1 MAHIEEGVLQAYL
14 DDEVGSRAEIDAHVH
29 ACATCA
35 AELDRLRSASTLFA
49 AAIQGADTSA
59 PVLSA
64 LAAVKRTNPVIQ
76 SRPVITQPARRFARV
91 PLARAAMLLFGFAA
105 AASATIPG
113 SPVRAWVG
121 DALRTVGVLPQQEP
135 VAPVVPDTPAS
146 AGAVEQGDDAAA
158 LYIEPIEG
166 RIRIVL
172 TDVADDANVRVQI
185 VEADRALVQAT
196 GAAAKAR
203 FRTAPGRIE
212 MIGVGKGDVVI
223 DMPASVRDASVVADG
238 KVLYVKQ

>member
-14 DDEVGSRAEIDAHVH
+14 DDEVGARAEIDAHVH
-29 ACATCA
+29 GCATCA
-35 AELDRLRSASTLFA
+35 AELERLRSASQLFA
-49 AAIQGADTSA
+49 SAIQSGDTRA

-64 LAAVKRTNPVIQ
+64 LAAVKRANPVRTQ
-76 SRPVITQPARRFARV
+76 PVITQPARRFARV

-121 DALRTVGVLPQQEP
+121 DALRSVGVLQQEEP

-158 LYIEPIEG
+158 LYIEPIDG

-172 TDVADDANVRVQI
+172 TNVSDDANVRVQI
-185 VEADRALVQAT
+185 IEGNRALVQAT

-212 MIGVGKGDVVI
+212 MIGVGSGDVVI
-223 DMPASVRDASVVADG
+223 DMPASVKDASVVADG
-238 KVLYVKQ
+238 RVLYVKQ